1 MEFLALVAQTSIC
14 GEMAGGVSKC
24 RLFSQ
29 EEVKTNRKQKNPKR
43 TSGTGCAA
51 SSETQGQSGYD
62 GAFQPLYVYFA
73 YLSL

>member
-14 GEMAGGVSKC
+14 GEITGGVSKC

-43 TSGTGCAA
+43 TSGTGCDAF
-51 SSETQGQSGYD
+51 SETQGSLGMT
-62 GAFQPLYVYFA
+62 GLFNLLCLF
-73 YLSL
+73 LSL

>member
-1 MEFLALVAQTSIC
+1 MEFLALVAQTSIF
-14 GEMAGGVSKC
+14 GEIAGGVSKY

-29 EEVKTNRKQKNPKR
+29 EEVKTNRKQKNPRR

-62 GAFQPLYVYFA
+62 GAFQPL
-73 YLSL
+73 

>member
-14 GEMAGGVSKC
+14 GEIAGDVSKC

-43 TSGTGCAA
+43 ASGTGCAA

-73 YLSL
+73 YLS